1 MARETISAW
10 QARRQFGRV
19 LREVSRGNT
28 FVVESHGEPI
38 AEVVPLSTK
47 DSKAEA
53 RRRMF
58 AIMDKAA
65 ANAGLSPEEAEQVA
79 NEAVAADRAERAR
92 R

>member
-38 AEVVPLSTK
+38 AEVVPLAEADRK
-47 DSKAEA
+47 EEA
-53 RRRMF
+53 RRTMF

-65 ANAGLSPEEAEQVA
+65 ATAGLSPEEADRLA
-79 NEAVAADRAERAR
+79 NEAVAAVRAERAR